1 MSPVES
7 LQITP
12 QMIGDYLAVLAQ
24 KGKPKGTLRTVR
36 SILVAWYE
44 SLPEEKYL
52 TADAIEVWERLGREK
67 LLAERTIYSQVT
79 TVKRSE
85 VLGKP

>member
-1 MSPVES
+1 
-7 LQITP
+7 
-12 QMIGDYLAVLAQ
+12 MIISRFLPKKVNQ
-24 KGKPKGTLRTVR
+24 KGTLRTVR
-36 SILVAWYE
+36 GILRAWYE

-67 LLAERTIYSQVT
+67 LLSERTIYSQVT